1 MDLILYSLEVNAWVS
16 ISVRELPEIVQVYRV
31 YKFQVYLK
39 WLTYIDKNF
48 PAGCKYIDSDEAE
61 IYLKY
66 DGTA

>member
-16 ISVRELPEIVQVYRV
+16 ISVRELPEICSSLQSL
-31 YKFQVYLK
+31 QVYLK